1 MTRTEAKGLTMLNDT
16 PGSRIEPPPAFTCP
30 GCTKRHTF
38 GAFAAGVFN
47 ERMAPGEAAP
57 VCDGCLTRAKR
68 SRKVRRR
75 IERAVRKHRPAD
87 RVVMFDAAVIM
98 GGVAA

>member
-1 MTRTEAKGLTMLNDT
+1 MTRTEAKGLTMSNDT
-16 PGSRIEPPPAFTCP
+16 TGSLRELPPAFTCP

-38 GAFAAGVFN
+38 GEFAAGVFN
-47 ERMAPGEAAP
+47 ETMLPGEAAP

-87 RVVMFDAAVIM
+87 RVVMMDVVVVM
-98 GGVAA
+98 GGAC